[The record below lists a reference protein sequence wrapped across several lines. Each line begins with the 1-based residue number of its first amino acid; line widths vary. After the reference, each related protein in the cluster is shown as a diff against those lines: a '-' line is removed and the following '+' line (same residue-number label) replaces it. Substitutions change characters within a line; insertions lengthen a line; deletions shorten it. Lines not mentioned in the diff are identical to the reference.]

1 MHLIIIM
8 DMFKYA
14 IFTLFKSEQRVKQQL
29 LYVKHCEV

>member
-1 MHLIIIM
+1 MHLILIM

-29 LYVKHCEV
+29 YVKHCEV